1 MTLKDERQM
10 RHWAIFKDR
19 SIFFCSVVFLL
30 GTVGPL
36 FICGCDQLNAG
47 PVVLVVGDQKL
58 TMDVLKQDMAYAIE
72 DLPVSAQD
80 VKEMKSGLLD
90 HVIDRYLMLEYARRH
105 GITVSED
112 EFQNRLN
119 AIKEG
124 YTESRFERVLLR
136 KAGDP
141 AAWVKRFREQLI
153 IDKVVHSVSEGMA
166 PPDYRE
172 IKALFESS
180 PNRFRS
186 PEKIKF
192 RQIFCR
198 SLKKARK
205 LHKRILAGENL
216 AALARE
222 YSEGPEAV
230 NGGEV
235 GWIIKG
241 VLDEESDKTLFSM
254 APGDISP
261 VTKGPSGYH
270 IFEVISHQ
278 PGGFQVFSDVIGH
291 IEEELLA
298 QKRASYCKK
307 WLRDLRSDIRVK
319 INQEAIDKLEF
330 S

>member
-1 MTLKDERQM
+1 M
-10 RHWAIFKDR
+10 RHWAIFKDK

-36 FICGCDQLNAG
+36 FICGCDQLNSG
-47 PVVLVVGDQKL
+47 PVALVVGDQKL
-58 TMDVLKQDMAYAIE
+58 TMDVLKQDMGYAVE
-72 DLPVSAQD
+72 DLPFLAQD
-80 VKEMKSGLLD
+80 TKEMKTGLLD
-90 HVIDRYLMLEYARRH
+90 HVIDRYLILEYARRH
-105 GITVSED
+105 DIVISED
-112 EFQNRLN
+112 EFQRHLN
-119 AIKEG
+119 AVKEG
-124 YTESRFERVLLR
+124 YTESGFEQVLLR

-153 IDKVVHSVSEGMA
+153 IEKVVNSVTEDMA
-166 PPDYRE
+166 PPDYEE
-172 IKALFESS
+172 IKTLFESS
-180 PNRFRS
+180 PNRFKS

-198 SLKKARK
+198 NLKKARK

-241 VLDEESDKTLFSM
+241 ALDENIDKTLFSM
-254 APGDISP
+254 APGDVSP

-270 IFEVISHQ
+270 IFEVVSHQ
-278 PGGFQVFSDVIGH
+278 PGGFQAFSDVIGH
-291 IEEELLA
+291 IEEQLLA
-298 QKRASYCKK
+298 QKRASYCKR

-319 INQEAIDKLEF
+319 IDREAIDKLEF

>member
-1 MTLKDERQM
+1 M
-10 RHWAIFKDR
+10 RHWAIFKGK

-30 GTVGPL
+30 GTVGSM
-36 FICGCDQLNAG
+36 FICGCDNLNVNSG
-47 PVVLVVGDQKL
+47 PVVLVVGDRKL
-58 TMDVLKQDMAYAIE
+58 TMNVLKQDMVHAIE
-72 DLPVSAQD
+72 DLPILAQD
-80 VKEMKSGLLD
+80 AKEMKIGLLD
-90 HVIDRYLMLEYARRH
+90 HVIDRYLILEYARRH
-105 GITVSED
+105 GIVVSED
-112 EFQNRLN
+112 EFQTHLN

-124 YTESRFERVLLR
+124 YTESGFEQVLLR

-141 AAWVKRFREQLI
+141 AAWIKRVREQLVI
-153 IDKVVHSVSEGMA
+153 EKVVNSVTEDME

-172 IKALFESS
+172 IKTLFESN
-180 PNRFRS
+180 PDRFKS
-186 PEKIKF
+186 PEKIRF

-198 SLKKARK
+198 NLKKARK

-230 NGGEV
+230 NSGEV

-241 VLDEESDKTLFSM
+241 ALDENIDKTLFSM
-254 APGDISP
+254 APGDVSP

-278 PGGFQVFSDVIGH
+278 PGGFRSFSDVIGH
-291 IEEELLA
+291 IEEQLLA
-298 QKRASYCKK
+298 QKRASYCKE

-319 INQEAIDKLEF
+319 INQEAIDKLEL